1 MNGVNNAEVDAA
13 RLRGAAVGAW
23 SAAMAVAAHG
33 FAGGGIPGESSIV
46 ALILAC
52 AAIGTAV
59 GAAVSSGRRYL
70 VLVVALCAGQ
80 LVGHFAL
87 VLTESHAHGGNFS
100 LLMLAS
106 HVVAA
111 AACAALICSAERLYC
126 VAASTLD
133 QLIVATSAPV
143 PVVGPLRTSPP
154 LYRPSVVLRLLV
166 SAGAGTRGPPA

>member
-1 MNGVNNAEVDAA
+1 
-13 RLRGAAVGAW
+13 
-23 SAAMAVAAHG
+23 MAVAAHG

-111 AACAALICSAERLYC
+111 AACAGLVGSAERLYC
-126 VAASTLD
+126 IAASTLD
-133 QLIVATSAPV
+133 QLVVAMSVPV
-143 PVVGPLRTSPP
+143 PAVGPLRPNPP
-154 LYRPSVVLRLLV
+154 LYCPAVVLRLLV
-166 SAGAGTRGPPA
+166 SAGTGTRGPPASRALSA